1 VESHYLNDRR
11 FDCHYY
17 GLVGAYLLLKKT
29 TQMNDIKQRI
39 FDNWKTTLL
48 GIVVLAVGFGFIWY
62 EKITLPEFTAFVS
75 SALVLLI
82 AKDGK

>member
-1 VESHYLNDRR
+1 
-11 FDCHYY
+11 
-17 GLVGAYLLLKKT
+17 
-29 TQMNDIKQRI
+29 MNDIKQRI

-48 GIVVLAVGFGFIWY
+48 GIVVLAVGFGFIWF

-75 SALVLLI
+75 GALVLLI